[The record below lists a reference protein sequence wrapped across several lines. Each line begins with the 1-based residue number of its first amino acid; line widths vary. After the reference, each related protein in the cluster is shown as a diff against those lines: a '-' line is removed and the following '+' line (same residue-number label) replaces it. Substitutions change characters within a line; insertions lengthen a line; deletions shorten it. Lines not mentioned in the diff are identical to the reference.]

1 MARAKRTA
9 RRAPS
14 SARRPLAADPVFEA
28 LAGAI
33 LRGKYQPGSPLPPER
48 ELSAL
53 FDVSRLIVR
62 QALHRLREMGL
73 ASGGQGGQNIV
84 LDPDASSDPRI
95 VALTM
100 ELAPE
105 KTDQQDVI
113 ERQLLGG
120 TVMLE
125 LAQSRIT
132 DAQIDALAELL
143 DGVEKRPDRRD
154 IGDFE
159 TAFWTAIAAASGN
172 KILLREARWWF
183 EMLSRQPDRARWFYD
198 RPEFRLPAYRMV
210 VDSLRARDQKAASR
224 FLESVRPL
232 LGAR

>member
-1 MARAKRTA
+1 V
-9 RRAPS
+9 
-14 SARRPLAADPVFEA
+14 RRPLAADPVFEA

-33 LRGKYQPGSPLPPER
+33 LRGKYQPGNALPPER

-53 FDVSRLIVR
+53 FNVSRLIVR

-73 ASGGQGGQNIV
+73 SSGGQGGQNIV
-84 LDPDASSDPRI
+84 LDPEAANDPRI

-120 TVMLE
+120 TIMLE
-125 LAQSRIT
+125 LAEWRIT
-132 DAQIDALAELL
+132 DAEIDALDRMLSEMEPSA
-143 DGVEKRPDRRD
+143 DRRE

-159 TAFWTAIAAASGN
+159 TAFWTAIASASRN
-172 KILLREARWWF
+172 KILLREASWWF
-183 EMLSRQPDRARWFYD
+183 EMLARHPDRARWFYD
-198 RPEFRLPAYRMV
+198 RPELRLTIYRMV
-210 VDSLRARDQKAASR
+210 VDSLRARDGGAAQK
-224 FLESVRPL
+224 FLDAVRPVL
-232 LGAR
+232 RMR